1 MTFCAHTKLE
11 YADMSKYLK
20 HSLALLTIVLVA
32 FSMNSFAESAKKY
45 GNLTKGIFLIAT
57 DGLEYTSLNKTVI
70 YITQHD
76 KSGTSGLII
85 NRPTK
90 LDINEAFPETH
101 ASDTTNETLYFG
113 GPLHTKHMFMLTET
127 DFSQGLHPVNQ
138 NVYFGTGKEM
148 TVRLQSDNN
157 RDKIRTFAGFM
168 SWGPEQLE
176 SELDSG
182 NWVMAPGNPTQLF
195 TKDGDDL
202 WKTLYRR
209 WAGSWI

>member
-1 MTFCAHTKLE
+1 MQN
-11 YADMSKYLK
+11 YLK
-20 HSLALLTIVLVA
+20 QSLVLLAIVLIA
-32 FSMNSFAESAKKY
+32 FSTNSFAEKSEKY
-45 GNLTKGIFLIAT
+45 GNLKKGIFLVAT

-76 KSGTSGLII
+76 ETGTSGLII

-101 ASDTTNETLYFG
+101 ASDTTNSTLYFG
-113 GPLHTKHMFMLTET
+113 GPLHTKYMFMLTET

-138 NVYFGTGKEM
+138 NIYFGTGDEM
-148 TVRLQSDNN
+148 AVRLQSENS

-168 SWGPEQLE
+168 SWGPDQLA
-176 SELDSG
+176 SELDHG
-182 NWVMAPGNPTQLF
+182 DWVMAPGNPQQIF